1 LLPTTLLFLLSL
13 LMLFVHDDY
22 GTSAVAGSAQLL
34 TDAGVHTIAYTP
46 VVACVPA
53 AVACP

>member
-13 LMLFVHDDY
+13 LLLFVRDDPS
-22 GTSAVAGSAQLL
+22 TSDVAGSAQLL

-53 AVACP
+53 AVAYP